1 LRRKKTEAAMNTITL
16 QQFKEYEGRELEPTE
31 WISIEQD
38 RVAKFADCTD
48 DHQFIHLDPARARLE
63 TPFGGTIAHG
73 FLLLSLIS
81 AHQPPDLPRIK
92 GTVFVLNYGL
102 DRVRF
107 LSVVR
112 TGARVRIR
120 TRIASI
126 TEKEPGRVLVKSEK
140 TMEVEDGAKPA
151 YVAEQLFMYILEGA
165 D

>member
-1 LRRKKTEAAMNTITL
+1 MNTITL
-16 QQFKEYEGRELEPTE
+16 QQFKEYEGRELAPTE

-38 RVAKFADCTD
+38 RIAKFADCTD
-48 DHQFIHLDPARARLE
+48 DHQFIHLDAARARLE

-81 AHQPPDLPRIK
+81 AHQPPDMPRISH
-92 GTVFVLNYGL
+92 TRFVLNYGL

-112 TGARVRIR
+112 TGARVRFR
-120 TRIASI
+120 TKVASI
-126 TEKEPGRVLVKSEK
+126 TEKEPGRVLVKNEK
-140 TMEVEDGAKPA
+140 TMEIEGEAKPA
-151 YVAEQLFMYILEGA
+151 LIAEQLFMYLV

>member
-1 LRRKKTEAAMNTITL
+1 MNTISL
-16 QQFKEYEGRELEPTE
+16 QQLKEYEGRELEPSE
-31 WISIEQD
+31 WIPIEQD

-48 DHQFIHLDPARARLE
+48 DHQFIHLDAARARME

-81 AHQPPDLPRIK
+81 AHQPPNLPHIK

-112 TGARVRIR
+112 VGSRVRIR
-120 TRIASI
+120 TRIVSI

-140 TMEVEDGAKPA
+140 TMDVESGSKPA

-165 D
+165 G